1 MKHFRVICISHRN
14 VDHVC
19 FSLGFE
25 KAAAMFLLMFP
36 IFAETGSFKAFLFLR
51 IQQPPFLLNF
61 QVECLHI
68 KINLQ
73 WSIYSYSVI
82 PHLGLPNENV
92 FHNHP
97 YFKITPQK
105 TVFPMA
111 AGRDPQTTW
120 IASAGLV
127 LVPLWQ
133 HFLLNFP
140 FTHSFLHCHCAIL
153 ICIFEIIF
161 TREVTSTRTPQH
173 AHMIGR
179 ILRRIPPMSCLSTFI
194 LLVSPIY
201 IWLIF

>member
-1 MKHFRVICISHRN
+1 MLKSTCSDQFIH
-14 VDHVC
+14 
-19 FSLGFE
+19 
-25 KAAAMFLLMFP
+25 
-36 IFAETGSFKAFLFLR
+36 
-51 IQQPPFLLNF
+51 
-61 QVECLHI
+61 
-68 KINLQ
+68 
-73 WSIYSYSVI
+73 SVI

-105 TVFPMA
+105 TVFSMA

-201 IWLIF
+201 ISRKHSSSTCGEISKLRLILLGESVHSCGENQ